1 MGGTY
6 GNLVARLLVSG
17 ILKMNWV
24 LDRSSTAME
33 GSDYSLDSPIK
44 RIVLRLCVVLI
55 SRANEF
61 SHMHFIYLIIWSARG
76 S

>member
-24 LDRSSTAME
+24 LDHKPLVHQKTVLQLS
-33 GSDYSLDSPIK
+33 GSI
-44 RIVLRLCVVLI
+44 
-55 SRANEF
+55 A
-61 SHMHFIYLIIWSARG
+61 
-76 S
+76 